1 MILVWYAKFQP
12 EDPERSPVVAPGSS
26 VGRDACVGSCKG
38 GAGKQSTSLRGAPSH
53 GTIKKVRVWETKLPK
68 NLIVEKA

>member
-1 MILVWYAKFQP
+1 MT
-12 EDPERSPVVAPGSS
+12 SGSRKPS
-26 VGRDACVGSCKG
+26 NWQATGDIMWASCKG